1 MRISDWSSD
10 VCSSDLGSPRV
21 MPTLPVVLVP
31 SNTHS
36 LGLDMTR
43 VLHGEQRLTLHAAL
57 APEGDVISDTRT
69 HSIIDKGEGRGAIV
83 NIETIGRRADD
94 GAPLFTMIKSLF
106 ARGDGGCGAP
116 PAAPLPVHRP
126 PDRPADLDHAIAT
139 RPDQAL
145 LYRLSGDYNPLHADP
160 SMARRAGF
168 ERPIL
173 HGLCTYGIAARATLE
188 RLCDHDPTRI
198 SALHARF
205 PAPRLPGGP
214 TGTQMGPHR
223 GDWTTT

>member
-1 MRISDWSSD
+1 
-10 VCSSDLGSPRV
+10 

-43 VLHGEQRLTLHAAL
+43 VLHGEQRLTPHAAL
-57 APEGDVISDTRT
+57 APEGYVISDTRT
-69 HSIIDKGEGRGAIV
+69 HSINDKGEGRGALV
-83 NIETIGRRADD
+83 NSETIGRRADD

-145 LYRLSGDYNPLHADP
+145 LYRLSGAYNPLHPDP
-160 SMARRAGF
+160 SLARSAGFARPTLLCLCTTGPAARRIK
-168 ERPIL
+168 P
-173 HGLCTYGIAARATLE
+173 
-188 RLCDHDPTRI
+188 
-198 SALHARF
+198 
-205 PAPRLPGGP
+205 
-214 TGTQMGPHR
+214 
-223 GDWTTT
+223 

>member
-1 MRISDWSSD
+1 MPFDAVTALRIGASD
-10 VCSSDLGSPRV
+10 VRAHYSCRDTILYALGLGMGGDPFDPDQIAFVYEGQGSPRV

-69 HSIIDKGEGRGAIV
+69 HSIIDKGEDRGAIA

-116 PAAPLPVHRP
+116 TAAPPQVHRLPERPPPLAPALSTRPYHTLHLRPAARSQQE
-126 PDRPADLDHAIAT
+126 T
-139 RPDQAL
+139 R
-145 LYRLSGDYNPLHADP
+145 R
-160 SMARRAGF
+160 
-168 ERPIL
+168 
-173 HGLCTYGIAARATLE
+173 
-188 RLCDHDPTRI
+188 
-198 SALHARF
+198 
-205 PAPRLPGGP
+205 
-214 TGTQMGPHR
+214 
-223 GDWTTT
+223 